1 VSAKGRPR
9 ARTAPKREARRITT
23 SVFARVALVAAV
35 ATFAAAAHAL
45 PDAAAV
51 KALLEQ
57 RIAQKRAVGL
67 AAVLYDKGT
76 TRIVTA
82 GLARAGGAPIAPD
95 TEFEI
100 GSLTKTFTAL
110 LLADA
115 VVRAEVSLDDP
126 ATKLLPA
133 AKGLVRDG
141 KPVTLG
147 QLATH
152 TSGLPR
158 MPRNF
163 APANAA
169 DPYADYDGAKL
180 VAYLSGDVLESVPG
194 REYQYS
200 NLGAATLGYALTASR
215 GFERRMRERVL
226 DPLAMRDTAVAL
238 SPEQAARF
246 ASGHDRKLAPV
257 AAWKLDAF
265 AGAGGLRS
273 TPADIGRYLEAAVDP
288 GSSPLAAAWMLAEA
302 PRVDGLSGSLRIGL
316 AWHIMGESRTIVW
329 HNGQTGGF
337 ASMMAFD
344 PAARE
349 GVVVLS
355 NASVGVD
362 DLALHMLEPSIPL
375 TEPPRERVAA
385 RIDPAVY
392 DRLAGRYELRPD
404 LILTV
409 RREGDR
415 VVTQAT
421 GQEAFEIFPE
431 SDLAYFVKAF
441 DAQISFRQ
449 DDRGKVTGLVLHQ
462 NGRDIDARR
471 IE

>member
-1 VSAKGRPR
+1 
-9 ARTAPKREARRITT
+9 
-23 SVFARVALVAAV
+23 
-35 ATFAAAAHAL
+35 
-45 PDAAAV
+45 
-51 KALLEQ
+51 
-57 RIAQKRAVGL
+57 
-67 AAVLYDKGT
+67 
-76 TRIVTA
+76 
-82 GLARAGGAPIAPD
+82 
-95 TEFEI
+95 
-100 GSLTKTFTAL
+100 
-110 LLADA
+110 
-115 VVRAEVSLDDP
+115 
-126 ATKLLPA
+126 
-133 AKGLVRDG
+133 
-141 KPVTLG
+141 
-147 QLATH
+147 
-152 TSGLPR
+152 
-158 MPRNF
+158 
-163 APANAA
+163 
-169 DPYADYDGAKL
+169 
-180 VAYLSGDVLESVPG
+180 
-194 REYQYS
+194 
-200 NLGAATLGYALTASR
+200 
-215 GFERRMRERVL
+215 
-226 DPLAMRDTAVAL
+226 
-238 SPEQAARF
+238 
-246 ASGHDRKLAPV
+246 
-257 AAWKLDAF
+257 
-265 AGAGGLRS
+265 
-273 TPADIGRYLEAAVDP
+273 
-288 GSSPLAAAWMLAEA
+288 MLAEA

-404 LILTV
+404 LILIV